1 MVKQPRLSTKV
12 CLGKVKITCK
22 NLEITVPVDQ
32 SRFRGMILEGLEKR
46 EMIAPADED
55 YMFSVGVRKMSSGN
69 ECCANA
75 VPADKS

>member
-1 MVKQPRLSTKV
+1 M
-12 CLGKVKITCK
+12 
-22 NLEITVPVDQ
+22 PVDQ

-46 EMIAPADED
+46 EIIAPADED
-55 YMFSVGVRKMSSGN
+55 YMFSVGVRKMPSGN